1 MKKMIINSLSAAI
14 ILVSAGTVHS
24 QGIPVIDLQTLG
36 QSTISAMEDVAQ
48 TLQQIEQYQTQLD
61 QYQNQL
67 LNSTPLSAAQWADAQ
82 RIMSAMNS
90 IVNSSSNLLS
100 FGNDLE
106 NYLGNFQTPDYYL
119 QNAQNCYMAQGCTT
133 YNDRN
138 RDQMNANNASFK
150 TIDAQ
155 QRELQNDALRLQQLQ
170 VQAMGAQGQ
179 MQAIQTTNQ
188 LAAAQT
194 AQLMQMRAAMLTQQK
209 MLTTHLANEQDR
221 QARERAQ
228 RERAISTEIVD
239 TGKPIGY

>member
-14 ILVSAGTVHS
+14 ILMSAGTVHS

-170 VQAMGAQGQ
+170 AQAMGAQGQ

-209 MLTTHLANEQDR
+209 MLTTYLANQQDED
-221 QARERAQ
+221 ARSMSHFQE
-228 RERAISTEIVD
+228 SVD
-239 TGKPIGY
+239 VKLMNNGTAVGY